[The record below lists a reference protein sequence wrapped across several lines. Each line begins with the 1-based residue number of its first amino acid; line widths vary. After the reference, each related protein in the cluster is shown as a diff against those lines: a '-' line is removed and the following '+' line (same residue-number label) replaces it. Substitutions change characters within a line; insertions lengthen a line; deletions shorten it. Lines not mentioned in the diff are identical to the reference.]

1 MSIERVGIRISG
13 PLAGFAEGYGTEL
26 TLLGYAPASVRLQL
40 KVLADLSDW
49 LSSHGTAPADLRRSD
64 LDRFLRHRR
73 AAGSTRYAS
82 IRAVRP
88 VLDYLQ
94 RFEVVPR
101 HDAVLDPVDVM
112 LHQFWRYL
120 TVERALAA
128 VTARAYLDMVRPF
141 VQGRF
146 SADCRA
152 LNLERLTAADII
164 SFVVSRC
171 PRQSRGAAKLT
182 VTALRSFLRFL
193 HLDGV
198 IEESLVSAVPSVAGR
213 RLVGLPKGL
222 APDQVRRLLASCDD
236 TARRGCRNIA
246 ILTLL
251 VRLGMRSGEV
261 AKLRLDDVDWRAGEI
276 IVRGKA
282 NSTERIPLAPGR
294 RPRRGPVSPAWP
306 PGQRPGADSICQNQ
320 SSSSPPHFLR
330 REQRGGRCRQAGRPR
345 ANLCAPAEAHG
356 RHADVA
362 GWGVVVGDRPTP
374 ASPPCFDD
382 GDLRQGRPRHLA
394 NDRPPLARRRSMNV
408 LRQALTDYLAVRRVL
423 GYRLARAEKLLAQF
437 LAFVED
443 RGEEHLTIETA
454 LAWATA
460 PSGADPNW
468 MSRRL
473 SDVRRFAI
481 HLRGIDPGYSGA
493 ADEYPARSITPSNA
507 VPVLDGRDRHLDGGD
522 HDLARIAQK
531 GELSDI
537 DRLAGGDRH
546 AGGGGDRRQS

>member
-112 LHQFWRYL
+112 LHRFWRYL

-282 NSTERIPLAPGR
+282 NSTERIPLPPDVGR
-294 RPRRGPVSPAWP
+294 AVALYLQRGRPVSA
-306 PGQRPGADSICQNQ
+306 
-320 SSSSPPHFLR
+320 
-330 REQRGGRCRQAGRPR
+330 
-345 ANLCAPAEAHG
+345 
-356 RHADVA
+356 
-362 GWGVVVGDRPTP
+362 
-374 ASPPCFDD
+374 
-382 GDLRQGRPRHLA
+382 QGRTVFVRIKAPHRHLTSCGVSSVVA
-394 NDRPPLARRRSMNV
+394 DAAKRAGLGRIYAHRLRHTAAMQMLRAGASLPEIGQLLRHRR
-408 LRQALTDYLAVRRVL
+408 ALT
-423 GYRLARAEKLLAQF
+423 
-437 LAFVED
+437 
-443 RGEEHLTIETA
+443 TA
-454 LAWATA
+454 IYAK
-460 PSGADPNW
+460 
-468 MSRRL
+468 
-473 SDVRRFAI
+473 V
-481 HLRGIDPGYSGA
+481 
-493 ADEYPARSITPSNA
+493 
-507 VPVLDGRDRHLDGGD
+507 D
-522 HDLARIAQK
+522 HDTLRTIARPWP
-531 GELSDI
+531 
-537 DRLAGGDRH
+537 GD
-546 AGGGGDRRQS
+546 AA